1 MRISIHRSNIKP
13 QTQKTHEDLQSA
25 TVSRLG
31 GAVASLIL
39 LTLFN
44 LSWRAVA
51 APVTAKD
58 AATAVAN
65 WLIVDPMP
73 LGENL
78 GGTVQQV
85 IRSTT
90 MAAIP
95 IYYIVYLDP
104 SAFVI
109 VAADDL
115 VEPIVGFAR
124 AGQYDPS
131 EDNPLGALVSND
143 LPARVAYAQQSGSAS
158 RTPTLSRPRPSGS
171 SSPPTDGGPVI
182 CSKVLTSVS
191 DVRVAPFTQTTWDQQ
206 TASGVAL
213 PPVTITTLRLTGP
226 ATSTT
231 TRRAAWRRP
240 CRKLMRYYQ
249 FPTTSIGTASFSITV
264 DGSRSSYTLQGGGG
278 AGGAY
283 VWSNMPLVP
292 PASPTTCPVPGH
304 WRTCS
309 LTPAPR

>member
-1 MRISIHRSNIKP
+1 M
-13 QTQKTHEDLQSA
+13 KTFQSA

-85 IRSTT
+85 DTFNDNSGN
-90 MAAIP
+90 P

-143 LPARVAYAQQSGSAS
+143 LSARVAYAQRAGDNAQSAH
-158 RTPTLSRPRPSGS
+158 L
-171 SSPPTDGGPVI
+171 
-182 CSKVLTSVS
+182 
-191 DVRVAPFTQTTWDQQ
+191 RV
-206 TASGVAL
+206 G
-213 PPVTITTLRLTGP
+213 R
-226 ATSTT
+226 
-231 TRRAAWRRP
+231 
-240 CRKLMRYYQ
+240 
-249 FPTTSIGTASFSITV
+249 
-264 DGSRSSYTLQGGGG
+264 
-278 AGGAY
+278 AGGA
-283 VWSNMPLVP
+283 VHADDLGPANRRRRRHRRLLQLLHAALRGRKHQQLPGGLRGDGHVATHALLSVP
-292 PASPTTCPVPGH
+292 NHQHRDGIVFDTS
-304 WRTCS
+304 R
-309 LTPAPR
+309 